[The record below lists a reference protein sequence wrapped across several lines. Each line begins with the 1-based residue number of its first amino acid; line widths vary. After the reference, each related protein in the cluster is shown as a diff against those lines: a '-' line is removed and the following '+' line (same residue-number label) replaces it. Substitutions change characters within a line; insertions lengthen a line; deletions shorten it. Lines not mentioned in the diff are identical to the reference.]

1 MADERDFVTVFRSAD
16 PSAKQDAEAARVR
29 LSEAEIHAIVVG
41 DDTPGVVEG
50 AWEVRVPTADADRAE
65 AIVDAAEPAPQPE
78 EDETEV
84 DTAAQSHDLDFVTL
98 FSSQSLNAEMEAI
111 SIQSIL
117 DAAGIPSQVIGSAQI
132 PTLGF
137 ELRVPRTRLEEALT
151 LVSEARQSGAAAVE
165 GEIE

>member
-65 AIVDAAEPAPQPE
+65 VIVDAQPAPQPE

-84 DTAAQSHDLDFVTL
+84 DKAAQSHDLDFVTL